1 MAWSSLKKGSKYH
14 AQKTMVDG
22 ILFDSKR
29 EAERYQELK
38 LLEKTGW
45 IQNLQRQVKYELI
58 PPLKKTGEKT
68 ERAVTY
74 TADFVYEE
82 NGETVVEDV
91 KGMRTKEYRLKR
103 KLMIWRYG
111 IWIKET

>member
-14 AQKTMVDG
+14 ATKTLADG
-22 ILFDSKR
+22 IMFDSKR
-29 EAERYQELK
+29 EADRWMELK

-45 IQNLQRQVKYELI
+45 ISNLQRQVKYELI
-58 PPLKKTGEKT
+58 PPLKKSGEKT
-68 ERAVTY
+68 ERAVFY
-74 TADFVYEE
+74 IADFVYEE
-82 NGETVVEDV
+82 NGETIVEDC
-91 KGMRTKEYRLKR
+91 KGMRTREYRIKR